1 MGGRIPKFLALS
13 YESLSKL
20 EHTFLSSFCSSDS
33 LSVKKGSKS
42 EEGDDIMEQRL
53 EGQALKRKEGAM
65 SQEMQAASRSWTR
78 QGNRSSPEPP
88 EGMQPCRPILDSDCK
103 NSKIIMMCCFKPLS
117 LW

>member
-42 EEGDDIMEQRL
+42 EEGDGMMETEIGVLYFIDRRRDH
-53 EGQALKRKEGAM
+53 EPRNASGKEKEKNV
-65 SQEMQAASRSWTR
+65 SL
-78 QGNRSSPEPP
+78 EPP
-88 EGMQPCRPILDSDCK
+88 EGIGTAKTLILAS
-103 NSKIIMMCCFKPLS
+103 
-117 LW
+117 

>member
-42 EEGDDIMEQRL
+42 EEGDGMMETEIGVMWPQGKEGISHPKRL
-53 EGQALKRKEGAM
+53 EEVRT
-65 SQEMQAASRSWTR
+65 ASPRTSR
-78 QGNRSSPEPP
+78 GN
-88 EGMQPCRPILDSDCK
+88 
-103 NSKIIMMCCFKPLS
+103 
-117 LW
+117 